1 MGTTTTGGS
10 EDREE
15 KRIPSYSK
23 QFRQNF
29 TITKKGKVKERSG
42 ISKAISGLPSV
53 QFAGR
58 VADELNYKR
67 RLRFA
72 EKKGVK
78 LVSQSKEYVTS
89 PDALRVLEAAGY
101 KRQPDSGPKRPD
113 DAGGNQSMLAT
124 APSSAQADE
133 VIYETGSESAVEKA
147 RETEQERLLKIKRGK
162 RTRTRLTQD
171 DTQATLGK
179 KVLLG

>member
-101 KRQPDSGPKRPD
+101 KRQPDSPPERD
-113 DAGGNQSMLAT
+113 DRGGGEQAMLASAPVETQTDEIIYQT
-124 APSSAQADE
+124 ASKPE
-133 VIYETGSESAVEKA
+133 EKA
-147 RETEQERLLKIKRGK
+147 RETEQQRLLKIKRGK

>member
-1 MGTTTTGGS
+1 MGTTTGSS

-15 KRIPSYSK
+15 KRVPSYAK

-29 TITKKGKVKERSG
+29 TITKKGEVKEKSG
-42 ISKAISGLPSV
+42 LSKLISGLPSV
-53 QFAGR
+53 QGVGR
-58 VADELNYKR
+58 FADEMNYKR

-72 EKKGVK
+72 EKKGIK

-101 KRQPDSGPKRPD
+101 KRQPDSPPD
-113 DAGGNQSMLAT
+113 SDDRGGGEQSMLAS
-124 APSSAQADE
+124 APTSAQADE
-133 VIYETGSESAVEKA
+133 VIYETGSDSAVEKA

-162 RTRTRLTQD
+162 VTRTKFKQD

>member
-1 MGTTTTGGS
+1 MGTTTGSS

-15 KRIPSYSK
+15 RRIPSYSK
-23 QFRQNF
+23 QFRQNYK
-29 TITKKGKVKERSG
+29 ITKKGEVKERSG

-53 QFAGR
+53 QAAGR
-58 VADELNYKR
+58 FADEMNYKR

-101 KRQPDSGPKRPD
+101 KRQPDSGPNRPD
-113 DAGGNQSMLAT
+113 DAGGNQSMLASAPGETQTDEIIYQT
-124 APSSAQADE
+124 ASKPE
-133 VIYETGSESAVEKA
+133 EKA

-162 RTRTRLTQD
+162 RTRTRLKQD
-171 DTQATLGK
+171 DTEATLGK

>member
-15 KRIPSYSK
+15 KEYLPT
-23 QFRQNF
+23 QNNSDK
-29 TITKKGKVKERSG
+29 TLKLHKKGKVKERSG
-42 ISKAISGLPSV
+42 ISKYYMGLPSV

-58 VADELNYKR
+58 VADELNYRR

-72 EKKGVK
+72 EKQGVK

-101 KRQPDSGPKRPD
+101 KRQPDSGP
-113 DAGGNQSMLAT
+113 N
-124 APSSAQADE
+124 
-133 VIYETGSESAVEKA
+133 
-147 RETEQERLLKIKRGK
+147 
-162 RTRTRLTQD
+162 
-171 DTQATLGK
+171 
-179 KVLLG
+179 

>member
-1 MGTTTTGGS
+1 MGTTTGSS

-15 KRIPSYSK
+15 KNIPSYAK
-23 QFRQNF
+23 QFRQNYK
-29 TITKKGKVKERSG
+29 ITKKGEVKERSG
-42 ISKAISGLPSV
+42 ISKLFGSLPSV
-53 QFAGR
+53 QAVGR
-58 VADELNYKR
+58 FADEMNYKR

-72 EKKGVK
+72 EKKGIK

-101 KRQPDSGPKRPD
+101 KRQPDSPPERD
-113 DAGGNQSMLAT
+113 GGGGGEQAMLASAPAETQTDEIIYQT
-124 APSSAQADE
+124 ASKPE
-133 VIYETGSESAVEKA
+133 EKA
-147 RETEQERLLKIKRGK
+147 RETEQQRLLKIKRGK
-162 RTRTRLTQD
+162 RTRTRLKQD

>member
-23 QFRQNF
+23 QFRQNYK
-29 TITKKGKVKERSG
+29 ITKKGEVKERSG
-42 ISKAISGLPSV
+42 ISKAIGSLPSV

-58 VADELNYKR
+58 IADELNYKR

-101 KRQPDSGPKRPD
+101 KRQPDSPPERD
-113 DAGGNQSMLAT
+113 GGGGGEQAMLASAPAETQPDEIIYQT
-124 APSSAQADE
+124 ASKPE
-133 VIYETGSESAVEKA
+133 EKA

-162 RTRTRLTQD
+162 RTRTRLKQD
-171 DTQATLGK
+171 DTEATLGK

>member
-1 MGTTTTGGS
+1 MGSTNTGGS

-101 KRQPDSGPKRPD
+101 KRQPDSPPER
-113 DAGGNQSMLAT
+113 
-124 APSSAQADE
+124 DE
-133 VIYETGSESAVEKA
+133 
-147 RETEQERLLKIKRGK
+147 
-162 RTRTRLTQD
+162 
-171 DTQATLGK
+171 
-179 KVLLG
+179 

>member
-29 TITKKGKVKERSG
+29 TIKKKGKVKERSG

-101 KRQPDSGPKRPD
+101 KRQPDSPPERD
-113 DAGGNQSMLAT
+113 GGGGGEQAMLAS
-124 APSSAQADE
+124 APSETQTDE
-133 VIYETGSESAVEKA
+133 IIYQTASKPEEKA
-147 RETEQERLLKIKRGK
+147 RETEQQRLLKIKRGK

>member
-1 MGTTTTGGS
+1 MGTTTGSS

-15 KRIPSYSK
+15 RRIPSYSK
-23 QFRQNF
+23 QFRQNYK
-29 TITKKGKVKERSG
+29 ITKKGEVKERSG

-53 QFAGR
+53 QAAGR
-58 VADELNYKR
+58 FADEMNYKR

-101 KRQPDSGPKRPD
+101 KRQPDSGPNRPD
-113 DAGGNQSMLAT
+113 DAGGNQSMLASAPGETQTDEIIYQT
-124 APSSAQADE
+124 ASDTP
-133 VIYETGSESAVEKA
+133 TEKA

-162 RTRTRLTQD
+162 RTRTRLKQD
-171 DTQATLGK
+171 DTEATLGK

>member
-101 KRQPDSGPKRPD
+101 KRQPDSPPERD
-113 DAGGNQSMLAT
+113 GGGGGEQAMLASAPAETQTDEIIYQT
-124 APSSAQADE
+124 ASKPE
-133 VIYETGSESAVEKA
+133 EKA
-147 RETEQERLLKIKRGK
+147 RETEQQRLLKIKRGK

-171 DTQATLGK
+171 NTKATLDQ

>member
-101 KRQPDSGPKRPD
+101 KRQPDSPPERD
-113 DAGGNQSMLAT
+113 DRGGGEQAMLASAPAETQTDEIIYQT
-124 APSSAQADE
+124 ASKPE
-133 VIYETGSESAVEKA
+133 EKA
-147 RETEQERLLKIKRGK
+147 RETEQQRLLKIKRGK
-162 RTRTRLTQD
+162 VTRTKFKQD
-171 DTQATLGK
+171 DTEATLGK